1 MTRWPSNPG
10 CLFLECLMGNCQY
23 VQLQVST
30 VEHFRTVSLVKKGI
44 SRTFFFVNVFCI
56 LIGLIRPTV
65 IYTGLH
71 GNIHQRDFLYFIL
84 GSMIPNTV
92 FYKVLFLLIL
102 SIGFSL

>member
-30 VEHFRTVSLVKKGI
+30 VEHFRTVILVKKEI
-44 SRTFFFVNVFCI
+44 SRIFFFVNVSCI

-71 GNIHQRDFLYFIL
+71 RNIHQRDFLYFIL
-84 GSMIPNTV
+84 GSVIPNTV
-92 FYKVLFLLIL
+92 FYKVLFC
-102 SIGFSL
+102 